1 MRFERQD
8 LFTRASGGYT
18 MYRIPGIC
26 VTPGGAVLAHAEARL
41 GRGGDWDKIDI
52 VVRRSLDMGVTWSEP
67 RLLLDHRDYGE
78 GPLHN
83 FNTIV
88 DYENGIV
95 HALFCFGYARA
106 FTMRSTDGGYNFSQP
121 REITAAF
128 EAFRGEYDWGVLA
141 IGLPNGIRL
150 RQSGRLLIPVWLS
163 SSRTAAHRPNRC
175 ATIYSDDDGANWQ
188 RGELVP
194 DIVPNLNEAGI
205 VELEDGS
212 ALMNMRNGIGI
223 QRRII
228 SRSPDGISRWSA
240 PQLDPQ
246 LREPT
251 CQGTLFRHSW
261 AHDGESRLLFCNP
274 DNTDG
279 KDAKGSSIFRIRK
292 NLSIRLSLDEG
303 KSWPFTKVIDA
314 GYAGYSALAICPD
327 ESILCLY
334 ERGAA
339 SGADSDDHL
348 SLARFDLAWLMRS
361 EVSDA

>member
-106 FTMRSTDGGYNFSQP
+106 FTMRSTDGDYNFSQP

-128 EAFRGEYDWGVLA
+128 KAFRG
-141 IGLPNGIRL
+141 
-150 RQSGRLLIPVWLS
+150 
-163 SSRTAAHRPNRC
+163 
-175 ATIYSDDDGANWQ
+175 
-188 RGELVP
+188 
-194 DIVPNLNEAGI
+194 
-205 VELEDGS
+205 
-212 ALMNMRNGIGI
+212 
-223 QRRII
+223 
-228 SRSPDGISRWSA
+228 
-240 PQLDPQ
+240 
-246 LREPT
+246 
-251 CQGTLFRHSW
+251 
-261 AHDGESRLLFCNP
+261 
-274 DNTDG
+274 
-279 KDAKGSSIFRIRK
+279 
-292 NLSIRLSLDEG
+292 
-303 KSWPFTKVIDA
+303 
-314 GYAGYSALAICPD
+314 
-327 ESILCLY
+327 
-334 ERGAA
+334 
-339 SGADSDDHL
+339 
-348 SLARFDLAWLMRS
+348 
-361 EVSDA
+361 